1 MAFVVSMYEMVSSVL
16 GGISHRERTVR
27 REPEYVMAVLGVQEW
42 FRRLAVGEKVRPRG
56 SNVGVVRESVLT
68 KTRAVSAWINCVGS
82 LLPE

>member
-1 MAFVVSMYEMVSSVL
+1 MAFVVSMYEMVSSVF

-42 FRRLAVGEKVRPRG
+42 FRRLAVGERVRPRG
-56 SNVGVVRESVLT
+56 SNVGVIRVSVLT
-68 KTRAVSAWINCVGS
+68 RTRPVSVWINCIGS

>member
-1 MAFVVSMYEMVSSVL
+1 MAFVVSMYEMVSSAF

-42 FRRLAVGEKVRPRG
+42 FRRLAVGERVRPRG
-56 SNVGVVRESVLT
+56 SNVGVVRVSVLT
-68 KTRAVSAWINCVGS
+68 RTRAVSVWINCIGS